1 MRRMA
6 SLFRDDKGSTA
17 VEFALVGLMFLTAL
31 LFTMFIAQI
40 LYFNQKL
47 DFAVDKASRDIIVGN
62 AQKTSPRRPW
72 RRSPRPSA
80 AAAVDVLLQRPH
92 RQPVR
97 RERDLLHLR
106 QFRSER
112 SQYPALTPGSG
123 QFTLGTQ
130 GQYQYLQ
137 VIYPVTFL
145 PSFLTSLIATQ
156 ATYQG
161 KPAYLIISTAAFRVE
176 QY

>member
-62 AQKTSPRRPW
+62 AQKTSPP
-72 RRSPRPSA
+72 PTLA
-80 AAAVDVLLQRPH
+80 A
-92 RQPVR
+92 
-97 RERDLLHLR
+97 
-106 QFRSER
+106 
-112 SQYPALTPGSG
+112 
-123 QFTLGTQ
+123 FTQTLCG
-130 GQYQYLQ
+130 L
-137 VIYPVTFL
+137 L
-145 PSFLTSLIATQ
+145 PSTSPAT
-156 ATYQG
+156 TSS
-161 KPAYLIISTAAFRVE
+161 STCTS
-176 QY
+176 